1 MTKIFKNMA
10 PYWYMIVAI
19 VLLLIVQAFGD
30 LSLPQY
36 TSDIIDVGIQNK
48 GVEHIL
54 PVKMTEDEYEIS
66 QLYMTSKEKKI
77 WKDTYEKKGEYYICK
92 AEDEEKLDQL
102 DDTFLTVIFLNH
114 NMSNVKESQFK
125 KMIKN
130 SIASNPAMA
139 PMKDKIDDMSV
150 DEIGKMLNMEFKSF
164 QEEDDN
170 GKKVIYVDVR
180 PMLYQMKQTGMMS
193 AKDIQKSR
201 EEIEKKMNDI
211 GESTLFSTGVAYATK
226 CDKAAGVDIDK
237 IQTDYLWK
245 EGGRMLGI
253 AFMILVA
260 AIGVGFL
267 ASKVGASIGRDLRG
281 KIYKKVMGFSNA
293 EMNRFSTASLI
304 TRSTN
309 DIQQIQ
315 MVTAVMLRLLLY
327 APIIG
332 IGGIIKV
339 YQTGAG
345 MEWII
350 ALAVVVILGFVMLLV
365 SIAMPKF
372 KIMQTLVDGLNLV
385 SREILTGLS
394 VIRAFGREKT
404 EEERFDEANKK
415 LTGTQLFTNRIMT
428 FMMPGMMF
436 IMYSVT
442 ILITW
447 VSAQKIDAGTLQVGA
462 MTAFITYAM
471 QIVMAFLMMTAMSI
485 MVPRAGVAADR
496 IDEVLKTE
504 ASVQNVKKPE
514 TLKEHKGVLEF
525 SHVDFKYPGAEHNV
539 LSDIDF
545 KVEPGKTTAI
555 IGSTGCGKSTLVN
568 LIPRFYDVT
577 GGQITLDGKD
587 IRRISME
594 ELREEIGF
602 VPQKGV
608 LFSGTIASNLRFGKA
623 DATDEDIKEAA
634 EIAQA
639 TEFIETKKEKYDSP
653 IAQGGSN
660 VSGGQKQRL
669 AIARAI
675 AKKAKVLVFD
685 DSFSALDMKTDAAL
699 RKELNEKVQD
709 ASIVIVA
716 QRVSTI
722 LHADQILVL
731 DDGKIVGKGTHEE
744 LLKNCEV
751 YLQIAKS
758 QLSEK
763 ELGLEKLGLAEEKV
777 EKETNK
783 KEILS
788 TKIDEK
794 ENNKLKKKSDDR
806 KLKHKKGGK

>member
-102 DDTFLTVIFLNH
+102 DDTFLTAIFLNH

-150 DEIGKMLNMEFKSF
+150 DEIGKMLNMKFKSF

-568 LIPRFYDVT
+568 LIPRFYDVSE
-577 GGQITLDGKD
+577 GEVDIAGKNIQD
-587 IRRISME
+587 YTYGSLRNTISV
-594 ELREEIGF
+594 
-602 VPQKGV
+602 VPQKAQ
-608 LFSGTIASNLRFGKA
+608 LFAGTIRDNLTFGCP
-623 DATDEDIKEAA
+623 DATEEQIEEALAISQAKEFVDTKEGRLDAK
-634 EIAQA
+634 
-639 TEFIETKKEKYDSP
+639 IE
-653 IAQGGSN
+653 QGGKN
-660 VSGGQKQRL
+660 LSGGQRQRL
-669 AIARAI
+669 TLARA
-675 AKKAKVLVFD
+675 LVPQSDILIMD
-685 DSFSALDMKTDAAL
+685 DSASALDYATDARL
-699 RKELNEKVQD
+699 RKAIQD
-709 ASIVIVA
+709 MKRKPTVFIVSQRTSSI
-716 QRVSTI
+716 QN
-722 LHADQILVL
+722 ADMILVL
-731 DDGKIVGKGTHEE
+731 DDGKIAGQGTHEQ
-744 LLKNCEV
+744 LLKSCNIYREI
-751 YLQIAKS
+751 Y
-758 QLSEK
+758 
-763 ELGLEKLGLAEEKV
+763 
-777 EKETNK
+777 ETQFK
-783 KEILS
+783 KE
-788 TKIDEK
+788 EA
-794 ENNKLKKKSDDR
+794 
-806 KLKHKKGGK
+806 